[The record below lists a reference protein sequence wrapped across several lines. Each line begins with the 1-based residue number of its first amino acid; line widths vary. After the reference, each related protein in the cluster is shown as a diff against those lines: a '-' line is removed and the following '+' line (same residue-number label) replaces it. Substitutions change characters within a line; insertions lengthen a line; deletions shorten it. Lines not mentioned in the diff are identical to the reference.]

1 MKFEQSYLNKEYVE
15 FVLTIFEAWTFF
27 KFPSPGIRSKNLETK
42 EIVSYHFY
50 TLSHPALNLLW
61 NLFITTGKKSYKPDT
76 IQKYL
81 NFEGF
86 SHWIMCDGSL
96 NRRHKYMTL
105 HTEGFSKQE
114 QLQICV
120 ELNQKFGLHSK
131 IMKKNK
137 KYWMIYIP
145 KYDVENVL
153 CNFITLPHFMAYKLP
168 VISQNF

>member
-1 MKFEQSYLNKEYVE
+1 
-15 FVLTIFEAWTFF
+15 
-27 KFPSPGIRSKNLETK
+27 
-42 EIVSYHFY
+42 
-50 TLSHPALNLLW
+50 
-61 NLFITTGKKSYKPDT
+61 
-76 IQKYL
+76 
-81 NFEGF
+81 
-86 SHWIMCDGSL
+86 
-96 NRRHKYMTL
+96 MTL

-153 CNFITLPHFMAYKLP
+153 CNFITLPHFIAYKLP